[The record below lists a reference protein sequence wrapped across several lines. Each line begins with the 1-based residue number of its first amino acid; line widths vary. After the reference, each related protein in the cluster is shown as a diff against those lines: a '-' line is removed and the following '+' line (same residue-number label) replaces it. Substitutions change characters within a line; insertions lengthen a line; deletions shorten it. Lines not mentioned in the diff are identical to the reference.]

1 MEPIDLLAISAVMM
15 AGAILQGS
23 VGLGLGLVAAP
34 FLLMID
40 PALIP
45 GPLMANAFVLVLAM
59 TIRERRAVDITSV
72 SWAVA
77 GAALGSGAAVILL
90 KLIPFEAFTL
100 LFGLVLLAG
109 VGLSA
114 MKWTG
119 LPSRGL
125 IFAAGAVSGLMGTTT
140 SIGGPPLALVFQN
153 SKGEH
158 LRATM
163 SVYFVA
169 ASLLAL
175 GGLAIAGRFGVAEMK
190 LAAYLLPGMLAG
202 LYVSNYTR
210 HHFRPEYVRR
220 VVLILSTIAAAVILL
235 RYFS

>member
-1 MEPIDLLAISAVMM
+1 VEPVDLLAISAIMM
-15 AGAILQGS
+15 AGAMLQGS
-23 VGLGLGLVAAP
+23 VGLGLALVAAP
-34 FLLMID
+34 FLLLID
-40 PALIP
+40 PALVP
-45 GPLMANAFVLVLAM
+45 GPLMANGFVLVLAM
-59 TIRERRAVDITSV
+59 TVRERRAVDISSV

-77 GAALGSGAAVILL
+77 GAVLGSGAAVILL
-90 KLIPFEAFTL
+90 KLIPFEAFAL
-100 LFGLVLLAG
+100 VFGLVLLAG

-114 MKWTG
+114 MKWAG

-140 SIGGPPLALVFQN
+140 SIGGPPLALAFQN
-153 SKGEH
+153 SEGEH

-175 GGLAIAGRFGVAEMK
+175 GGLAIVGRFGLAEMK
-190 LAAYLLPGMLAG
+190 LAAYLLPGMLVG
-202 LYVSNYTR
+202 LYFSNYTR

-220 VVLILSTIAAAVILL
+220 VVLSLSTIAAAVILL